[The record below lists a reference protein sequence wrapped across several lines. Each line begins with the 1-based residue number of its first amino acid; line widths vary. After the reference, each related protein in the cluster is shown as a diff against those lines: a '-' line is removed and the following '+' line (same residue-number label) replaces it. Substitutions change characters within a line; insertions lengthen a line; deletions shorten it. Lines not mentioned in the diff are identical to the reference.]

1 MDFSI
6 SKPSRETS
14 SRETGSR
21 VTNDP
26 INMYEPVDT
35 TEYLIKLRKEFTSE
49 PSEEIK
55 MLMTDTELHKKIKQK
70 LKLDRTSVE
79 INREEFDMTTKVVR
93 VQDLGRAGAKFNVQR
108 NEEEI
113 NKIKAKLNKKK

>member
-1 MDFSI
+1 M
-6 SKPSRETS
+6 
-14 SRETGSR
+14 
-21 VTNDP
+21 
-26 INMYEPVDT
+26 
-35 TEYLIKLRKEFTSE
+35 
-49 PSEEIK
+49 
-55 MLMTDTELHKKIKQK
+55 
-70 LKLDRTSVE
+70 E

>member
-1 MDFSI
+1 
-6 SKPSRETS
+6 
-14 SRETGSR
+14 
-21 VTNDP
+21 
-26 INMYEPVDT
+26 MYEPVDT